1 MEKLGLNKCFNK
13 LVKTEWVTG
22 IEIDEQR
29 EIEIQLWIVVHKR
42 CIGCRK
48 EDMRKLLSTLT
59 DGLESQVDPD
69 FFQDG
74 NDVQKKR
81 KNNNNEI

>member
-1 MEKLGLNKCFNK
+1 MEKKFQ
-13 LVKTEWVTG
+13 WM
-22 IEIDEQR
+22 I
-29 EIEIQLWIVVHKR
+29 LWIVVHKR

-48 EDMRKLLSTLT
+48 EDMRKFLSTLT

-74 NDVQKKR
+74 NDVQKKKKKQQQR
-81 KNNNNEI
+81 NIVTQK

>member
-1 MEKLGLNKCFNK
+1 MKMIYFLEKKFK
-13 LVKTEWVTG
+13 W
-22 IEIDEQR
+22 II
-29 EIEIQLWIVVHKR
+29 LWIVVHKR